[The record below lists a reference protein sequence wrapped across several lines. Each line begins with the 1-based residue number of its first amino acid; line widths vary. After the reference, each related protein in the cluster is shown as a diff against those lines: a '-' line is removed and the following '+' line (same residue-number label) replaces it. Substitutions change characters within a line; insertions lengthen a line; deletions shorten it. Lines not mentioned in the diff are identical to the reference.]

1 MTESNLP
8 PGTATSDIPG
18 NSSRDMAWERLWEN
32 WSDEFRELPNRL
44 RAIAQLWDAAC
55 VAYNVEKRTLEA
67 ILGEL
72 DTVISEM
79 DRCAELIPCEEDLEP
94 EEPEYDPCP

>member
-8 PGTATSDIPG
+8 DGIHERDLPG
-18 NSSRDMAWERLWEN
+18 NSRADERWERLWEN
-32 WSDEFRELPNRL
+32 WDIEFDGLGDKL
-44 RAIAQLWDAAC
+44 VSLGHDWTFTCDARPSTRGL
-55 VAYNVEKRTLEA
+55 EK

-72 DTVISEM
+72 DKVISEM

-94 EEPEYDPCP
+94 EQPEYDPCP